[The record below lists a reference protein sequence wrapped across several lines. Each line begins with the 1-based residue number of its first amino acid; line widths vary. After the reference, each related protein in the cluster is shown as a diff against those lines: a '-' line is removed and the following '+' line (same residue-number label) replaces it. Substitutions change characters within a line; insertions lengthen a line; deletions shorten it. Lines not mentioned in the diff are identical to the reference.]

1 MNFFYHSLSP
11 KLRTESSIKYA
22 QFNLRCK
29 GAKSVQAV
37 WFLLLF
43 FLLLKMIPTATAN
56 NEVSVDELIVF
67 NVSEQRIDL
76 ALTQFAEQADITLL
90 FPTETVAELVS
101 NELVGTYSVSKG
113 ADILLAG
120 TGLIPTF
127 KNKLVLNIVHD
138 PDRNNEETD
147 MNNRES
153 VRGGLLGAVLG
164 FFAITG
170 AQAADTAS
178 EASAEREIEEII
190 VSATRRDTALM
201 DTPMSIAVVSAENIE
216 TKGIVDFKTLYQT
229 VPGMAYRTNGSTYN
243 TVGIR
248 GLTAPGEGG
257 STVGI
262 YIDNVSVTD
271 SNSGGGISQIAG
283 SIFDLQS
290 IEILKGPQG
299 TLYGESTL
307 GGAIRYIANAP
318 DPTGFDFGLKVE
330 AEQMQNSDDL
340 THRVNA
346 MINAPLTDTLA
357 VRVTGSY
364 RDRAGLIDVPDP
376 RLEDDVDWQESEWIR
391 GKLLW
396 TPTERMTIGLSA
408 QMTETDYGGPG
419 VADFLGGYSN
429 AGLSQPDF
437 PNGGTEKVEVY
448 SFSLG
453 YEFEA
458 VDLEFTSS
466 RFERSSSY
474 GEETT
479 PRFGGAIVSLSNG
492 LIGRFDSGLVGL
504 NPIAATGGLGLF
516 RREAERDI
524 HELRILSNS
533 DSKWQWSA
541 GLYYKEDQA
550 INGSDDPAEP
560 GFWLALAPGF
570 EDARPTVQQFIDPI
584 LAGFF
589 TKATI
594 DSTEKAIFG
603 EISYQFS
610 DEWELLVGAR
620 MTKIKRDTDQ
630 FDEDITD
637 DFISP
642 KVLLTWRPREGLMSY
657 LTVSQGF
664 RPGVVNTDLPGVIA
678 QLEAQIATDPSA
690 QGRADFFKSKLT
702 VDGDEVLSYELGV
715 KTTLWDGC
723 GRLSAAFYHLDWKD
737 TLVFQPLS
745 ELTGL
750 GAATIGQSYNDN
762 LDGGAVSQGAE
773 LELAVDLTPRW
784 GLNIA
789 YDNNWTAES
798 EGDAAGSLI
807 GADGEIVI
815 AEKGNRLPNS
825 PKHSWSISTD
835 YEFPLGS
842 WTGNARLDWYR
853 VDDAFNAI
861 TNEIKTDGYDQVDVR
876 LTLFSPD
883 QKWRTSLFV
892 ANVTDELVTYE
903 CNEGGCIYGRPLTVG
918 ASIVYGL

>member
-1 MNFFYHSLSP
+1 VNLFIHSLSP
-11 KLRTESSIKYA
+11 ELRTESSISYA
-22 QFNLRCK
+22 QDNLRCK
-29 GAKSVQAV
+29 GAKSVLAV
-37 WFLLLF
+37 WF
-43 FLLLKMIPTATAN
+43 FLLLAIIPTVTVA
-56 NEVSVDELIVF
+56 NEVSEDELIQF
-67 NVSEQRIDL
+67 NVPEQRIDL

-90 FPTETVAELVS
+90 FPTETVAEQMS
-101 NELVGTYSVSKG
+101 NELVGIYSVSKG

-138 PDRNNEETD
+138 PDKNNEETD
-147 MNNRES
+147 MNNRET
-153 VRGGLLGAVLG
+153 VKGGLLAAV
-164 FFAITG
+164 FAFLSTTG
-170 AQAADTAS
+170 AQAADTS
-178 EASAEREIEEII
+178 SSVSAEKEIEELI

-201 DTPMSIAVVSAENIE
+201 DTPMSIGLVTAEDIE
-216 TKGIVDFKTLYQT
+216 TKGIVDFKTLYPT
-229 VPGMAYRTNGSTYN
+229 VPGLAYRTNGSTYN

-271 SNSGGGISQIAG
+271 SNTGGGISQIEG

-290 IEILKGPQG
+290 IEVLKGPQG
-299 TLYGESTL
+299 TLYGESAL
-307 GGAIRYIANAP
+307 GGAIRYISNAP
-318 DPTGFDFGLKVE
+318 DPSGFDFGMKLE
-330 AEQMQNSDDL
+330 TEQMQHSDDL
-340 THRVNA
+340 SYRVNL
-346 MINAPLTDTLA
+346 MVNAPITDTLA
-357 VRVTGSY
+357 VRLTGSY
-364 RDRAGLIDVPDP
+364 RDQAGFLDVPAP
-376 RLEDDVDWQESEWIR
+376 RAEDDVNFQESDWFR

-396 TPTERMTIGLSA
+396 TPTDQMAIGMSA
-408 QMTETDYGGPG
+408 QVTETDFGGPG

-429 AGLSQPDF
+429 SGLAQPDF

-448 SFSLG
+448 SFSFD
-453 YEFEA
+453 YQFDA
-458 VDLEFTSS
+458 VDVEFTSS
-466 RFERSSSY
+466 QFERSSNY

-479 PRFGGAIVSLSNG
+479 PRFGGAIVGLTNS
-492 LIGRFDSGLVGL
+492 LIGLFDPSLAGL

-524 HELRILSNS
+524 HELRILSSS

-594 DSTEKAIFG
+594 DSKEKAIFG
-603 EISYQFS
+603 EVSYQFNE
-610 DEWELLVGAR
+610 EWELLLGAR
-620 MTKIKRDTDQ
+620 ATDIKRDTDQ

-637 DFISP
+637 EFISP
-642 KVLLTWRPREGLMSY
+642 KISVSWRPQDGLMSY

-678 QLEAQIATDPSA
+678 QLEAQVPTDPTA
-690 QGRADFFKSKLT
+690 QGRIDFFNSKLT
-702 VDGDEVLSYELGV
+702 VDGDEVISYELGV
-715 KTTLWDGC
+715 KTTNLWDGRA
-723 GRLSAAFYHLDWKD
+723 RLSAALYHLDWED

-745 ELTGL
+745 ELTDL

-773 LELAVDLTPRW
+773 FEFAVSLTPQW
-784 GLNIA
+784 GMNIA
-789 YDNNWTAES
+789 YDNNWKAES
-798 EGDAAGSLI
+798 KGDAAGSLI
-807 GADGEIVI
+807 GPDGEIVI
-815 AEKGNRLPNS
+815 AQKGNRLPNA
-825 PKHSWSISTD
+825 PEYSWSISTD
-835 YEFPLGS
+835 YEFPVGS
-842 WTGNARLDWYR
+842 WTGNARFDWYR
-853 VDDAFNAI
+853 VDDSFNAI

-876 LTLFSPD
+876 FTFFSPD
-883 QKWRTSLFV
+883 QKWRASLYV
-892 ANVTDELVTYE
+892 VNVTGELVTYE

-918 ASIVYGL
+918 ASIIYGL

>member
-1 MNFFYHSLSP
+1 
-11 KLRTESSIKYA
+11 
-22 QFNLRCK
+22 LRCK
-29 GAKSVQAV
+29 GAKSVLGV

-43 FLLLKMIPTATAN
+43 ISTAIAA
-56 NEVSVDELIVF
+56 NEVSVDELITF
-67 NVSEQRIDL
+67 NVPEQRIDL

-90 FPTETVAELVS
+90 FPTEAMAELMS
-101 NELVGTYSVSKG
+101 NELIGTYSVSEG

-138 PDRNNEETD
+138 PDKNNEEAD
-147 MNNRES
+147 MNNRQTA
-153 VRGGLLGAVLG
+153 RGGLLAAVFG
-164 FFAITG
+164 IFATSG
-170 AQAADTAS
+170 AQAADPSSA
-178 EASAEREIEEII
+178 APAERGMEEII
-190 VSATRRDTALM
+190 VSATRRDTVLM
-201 DTPMSIAVVSAENIE
+201 DTPMSIAVVSAEDIE

-290 IEILKGPQG
+290 IEVLKGPQG

-318 DPTGFDFGLKVE
+318 DPTGFDYGVKVE
-330 AEQMQNSDDL
+330 SEQMQDSDDL
-340 THRVNA
+340 TYRVNA
-346 MINAPLTDTLA
+346 MINAPITDTLA
-357 VRVTGSY
+357 LRLTGSY
-364 RDRAGLIDVPDP
+364 RDRAGLIDVPAP
-376 RLEDDVDWQESEWIR
+376 RAEDDVDWQESEWFR

-396 TPTERMTIGLSA
+396 TPTGRMAIGLSA
-408 QMTETDYGGPG
+408 QLTETDYGGPG

-429 AGLSQPDF
+429 AGLAQPDF

-448 SFSLG
+448 SFSLD

-458 VDLEFTSS
+458 IDLEFTSS
-466 RFERSSSY
+466 RFERSSNY

-479 PRFGGAIVSLSNG
+479 PRFGGAIVGLTNF
-492 LIGRFDSGLVGL
+492 LIGQFDPSLAGL

-524 HELRILSNS
+524 HEFRILSNS
-533 DSKWQWSA
+533 DSDWQWSA

-594 DSTEKAIFG
+594 DSTEKAVFG
-603 EISYQFS
+603 EVSYRFS

-620 MTKIKRDTDQ
+620 ATEVKRDTDQ

-642 KVLLTWRPREGLMSY
+642 KVSIRWRPQADLMSY
-657 LTVSQGF
+657 LTISQGF

-678 QLEAQIATDPSA
+678 QLEAQVPTDPSA
-690 QGRADFFKSKLT
+690 QGRVDFFRSKLT
-702 VDGDEVLSYELGV
+702 VDGDEVLSYELGL
-715 KTTLWDGC
+715 KTTLWNGR
-723 GRLSAAFYHLDWKD
+723 GRLSAALYHLDWKD

-773 LELAVDLTPRW
+773 FELAVDITSQW
-784 GLNIA
+784 GMNIA

-798 EGDAAGSLI
+798 KGDAAGSLI
-807 GADGEIVI
+807 GPDGEIVI

-825 PKHSWSISTD
+825 PKYSWSISTD
-835 YEFPLGS
+835 YEFPVGS

-883 QKWRTSLFV
+883 QKWRAAFYV
-892 ANVTDELVTYE
+892 ANVTDEMVTYE

-918 ASIVYGL
+918 ASISYGL

>member
-1 MNFFYHSLSP
+1 MNLFIHSLSP
-11 KLRTESSIKYA
+11 ELRTESSISYA
-22 QFNLRCK
+22 QDNLRCK
-29 GAKSVQAV
+29 GAKSVLAV
-37 WFLLLF
+37 WF
-43 FLLLKMIPTATAN
+43 FLLLAIIPTVTVA
-56 NEVSVDELIVF
+56 NEVSEDELIQF
-67 NVSEQRIDL
+67 NVPEQRIDL

-90 FPTETVAELVS
+90 FPTETVAEQMS
-101 NELVGTYSVSKG
+101 NELVGIYSVSKG

-138 PDRNNEETD
+138 PDKNNEETD
-147 MNNRES
+147 MNNRET
-153 VRGGLLGAVLG
+153 VKGGLLAAV
-164 FFAITG
+164 FAFLSTTG
-170 AQAADTAS
+170 AQAADTS
-178 EASAEREIEEII
+178 SSVSAEKEIEELI

-201 DTPMSIAVVSAENIE
+201 DTPMSIGLVTAEDIE
-216 TKGIVDFKTLYQT
+216 TKGIVDFKTLYPT
-229 VPGMAYRTNGSTYN
+229 VPGLAYRTNGSTYN

-271 SNSGGGISQIAG
+271 SNTGGGISQIEG

-290 IEILKGPQG
+290 IEVLKGPQG
-299 TLYGESTL
+299 TLYGESAL
-307 GGAIRYIANAP
+307 GGAIRYISNAP
-318 DPTGFDFGLKVE
+318 DPSGFDFGMKLE
-330 AEQMQNSDDL
+330 TEQMQHSDDL
-340 THRVNA
+340 SYRVNL
-346 MINAPLTDTLA
+346 MVNAPITDTLA
-357 VRVTGSY
+357 VRLTGSY
-364 RDRAGLIDVPDP
+364 RDQAGFLDVPAP
-376 RLEDDVDWQESEWIR
+376 RAEDDVNFQESDWFR

-396 TPTERMTIGLSA
+396 TPTDQMAIGMSA
-408 QMTETDYGGPG
+408 QVTETDFGGPG

-429 AGLSQPDF
+429 SGLAQPDF

-448 SFSLG
+448 SFSFD
-453 YEFEA
+453 YQFDA
-458 VDLEFTSS
+458 VDVEFTSS
-466 RFERSSSY
+466 QFERSSNY

-479 PRFGGAIVSLSNG
+479 PRFGGAIVDLTNS
-492 LIGRFDSGLVGL
+492 LIGLFDPSLAGL

-524 HELRILSNS
+524 HELRILSSS

-594 DSTEKAIFG
+594 DSKEKAIFG
-603 EISYQFS
+603 EVSYQFNE
-610 DEWELLVGAR
+610 EWELLLGAR
-620 MTKIKRDTDQ
+620 ATDIKRDTDQ

-637 DFISP
+637 EFISP
-642 KVLLTWRPREGLMSY
+642 KISVSWRPQDGLMSY

-678 QLEAQIATDPSA
+678 QLEAQVPTDPTA
-690 QGRADFFKSKLT
+690 QGRIDFFNSKLT
-702 VDGDEVLSYELGV
+702 VDGDEVISYELGV
-715 KTTLWDGC
+715 KTTNLWDGRA
-723 GRLSAAFYHLDWKD
+723 RLSAALYHLDWED

-745 ELTGL
+745 ELTDL

-773 LELAVDLTPRW
+773 FEFAVSLTPQW
-784 GLNIA
+784 GMNIA
-789 YDNNWTAES
+789 YDNNWKAES
-798 EGDAAGSLI
+798 KGDAAGSLI
-807 GADGEIVI
+807 GPDGEIVI
-815 AEKGNRLPNS
+815 AQKGNRLPNA
-825 PKHSWSISTD
+825 PEYSWSISTD
-835 YEFPLGS
+835 YEFPVGS
-842 WTGNARLDWYR
+842 WTGNARFDWYR
-853 VDDAFNAI
+853 VDDSFNAI

-876 LTLFSPD
+876 FTFFSPD
-883 QKWRTSLFV
+883 QKWRASLYV
-892 ANVTDELVTYE
+892 VNVTGELVTYE

-918 ASIVYGL
+918 ASIIYGL

>member
-1 MNFFYHSLSP
+1 MNFFFHSLSP
-11 KLRTESSIKYA
+11 KPRTESSINCA
-22 QFNLRCK
+22 QDNLRCK
-29 GAKSVQAV
+29 GAKSFLAV
-37 WFLLLF
+37 WFFLLF
-43 FLLLKMIPTATAN
+43 AILPAATAA
-56 NEVSVDELIVF
+56 NELSVDERIQF
-67 NVSEQRIDL
+67 NVPEQRIDL
-76 ALTQFAEQADITLL
+76 ALTQFAEQANITLL
-90 FPTETVAELVS
+90 FPTETVAELMS
-101 NELVGTYSVSKG
+101 NELVGVYSVSKG

-120 TGLIPTF
+120 TGLTPTF

-138 PDRNNEETD
+138 TYKNNEETD
-147 MNNRES
+147 MHNRET
-153 VRGGLLGAVLG
+153 VRVGLLAAMLG
-164 FFAITG
+164 LFSTAG
-170 AQAADTAS
+170 VQAADS
-178 EASAEREIEEII
+178 ASASPEIEIEEII

-216 TKGIVDFKTLYQT
+216 AKGIVDFKTLYQT

-283 SIFDLQS
+283 SIFDLHS
-290 IEILKGPQG
+290 IEVLKGPQG

-318 DPTGFDFGLKVE
+318 DTSGFDFGIKVE

-364 RDRAGLIDVPDP
+364 RDRAGLIDVPGP

-396 TPTERMTIGLSA
+396 TPTERMAIGLSA

-448 SFSLG
+448 SFSLD
-453 YEFEA
+453 YEFDA
-458 VDLEFTSS
+458 VNLEFTSS
-466 RFERSSSY
+466 RFERESNY

-479 PRFGGAIVSLSNG
+479 PRFGGAIVGLTNS
-492 LIGRFDSGLVGL
+492 LIGAFDPSLAGQ

-541 GLYYKEDQA
+541 GLYFKEDQA

-570 EDARPTVQQFIDPI
+570 ESARPTVQQFIDPI

-589 TKATI
+589 SKATI

-603 EISYQFS
+603 EVSYQFS
-610 DEWELLVGAR
+610 EEWEILVGLRA
-620 MTKIKRDTDQ
+620 TDIKRDTDQ
-630 FDEDITD
+630 FDDDIED

-642 KVLLTWRPREGLMSY
+642 KVSLTWRPQDGLMTY

-678 QLEAQIATDPSA
+678 QLEAQIPTDPAA
-690 QGRADFFKSKLT
+690 QGRVDFFNSKLT
-702 VDGDEVLSYELGV
+702 VDGDEVLSYELGL
-715 KTTLWDGC
+715 KTSLWNGR

-773 LELAVDLTPRW
+773 LELAVDLTARW

-807 GADGEIVI
+807 GSDGEIVI

-825 PKHSWSISTD
+825 PKYSWSISTD

-883 QKWRTSLFV
+883 QKWRASLFV

-918 ASIVYGL
+918 ASIAYGL